1 MSLKHQLY
9 LGFAITSQTDQ
20 KIPTFGRH
28 HTGPNCELPLRFTK
42 QMFKLLIHAGKVPL
56 LNKIK
61 QTYDHIMSSLSLQ
74 RSLRK
79 IMSKRNGIFEPYIS
93 FTFFTPKPPPTPTP
107 KGKPN
112 IECPWAHR
120 LVQWLCRPDSEVWSR
135 PIIILTFC
143 LACFDHGSQVHSSN
157 TSKKIRIHNTFS
169 IVYLPGW
176 LIFDICD
183 DVVCMCKKQVYT

>member
-1 MSLKHQLY
+1 MKQIAVYPTVFNIRFLHPRYRMSLKHQLY

-28 HTGPNCELPLRFTK
+28 HTGPNCELPLRFTQ

-93 FTFFTPKPPPTPTP
+93 FTFFYSQTTPNSDPQRQTQHWMSMSPSPRPVTLQTWFRSL
-107 KGKPN
+107 
-112 IECPWAHR
+112 IETHHHPYILPCLFWPW
-120 LVQWLCRPDSEVWSR
+120 
-135 PIIILTFC
+135 LT
-143 LACFDHGSQVHSSN
+143 G
-157 TSKKIRIHNTFS
+157 TF
-169 IVYLPGW
+169 
-176 LIFDICD
+176 
-183 DVVCMCKKQVYT
+183 KQYE